1 MARRVGIDLGTTFSA
16 VAYIDEATGKPK
28 VLKNHMGEKLTPSV
42 LCFQD
47 DGTVLFGQ
55 EAKDEQSF
63 GNPNAVAFF
72 KRLMGDRNYEV
83 EFAGKRYTAED
94 LSAILLEHLK
104 KDAEMQLHDSIDSAV
119 ITVPAYFGDAE
130 RKATKNAGKRAGL
143 DVIAIINEPTA
154 AAYAYGLSDDI
165 TKTILIYDLGGG
177 TFDVTVAKITDREI
191 HCVGTDGDHSLGG
204 KDWDD
209 TIVRY
214 LADQFEEETGTD
226 LRDDSDMM
234 AALLVTAEN
243 AKKQL
248 SVKDSVSLPLKY
260 HRERVDIQ
268 FTLETFNAI
277 SSHLI
282 QRTQDV
288 INRLFT
294 DIHISWCDIDG
305 VILVGGST
313 RMRMV
318 KVYVT
323 EMCGQEPLSGV
334 DVDEAV
340 ALGAAIRAH
349 IDTSGKYLVRCG
361 DTSAETRYLPSV
373 QGAKAVTDVIAHS
386 LGVISVSEDGERY
399 INTILIK
406 RNSVIPASFT
416 KPFKIRTRAREREIE
431 VYVLQGEEELPLDN
445 TILNKYVIH
454 DIEKVQSGESVVN
467 ITYGYSE
474 DGVVE
479 VSAVQTETGKSLP
492 VRMDKVPDDMSWVLG
507 SPKDQITSTTIQP
520 DIAVMLTI
528 DTSGS
533 MTGEPIQRATQEMLK
548 LVDQLS
554 EFDAKI
560 GVLAFAE
567 ETRCLI
573 EPTNDYA
580 AVKSEIQNLSR
591 VDVGCGTSA
600 DPFPDCTKILT
611 SKGGREP
618 SDRKSLFHFTKNKE
632 ETPIVPP
639 PIEPAICY
647 IVVLTDGCWG
657 WQDAAIR
664 NAKIAHQKEINVIAL
679 GFGDADHQF
688 LRKIAST
695 DDFAEFTSLSELS
708 TSFSKIAQVIG
719 GNAIGLSR

>member
-16 VAYIDEATGKPK
+16 VAYIDEVTGKPK
-28 VLKNHMGEKLTPSV
+28 VLKNHIGEKLTPSV

-55 EAKDEQSF
+55 EAKEEQSF

-94 LSAILLEHLK
+94 LSAILLKNLK
-104 KDAEMQLHDSIDSAV
+104 KDAEMQLHDAIDSAV

-154 AAYAYGLSDDI
+154 AAYAYGLADDI

-177 TFDVTVAKITDREI
+177 TFDVTVAKITNREI

-214 LADQFEEETGTD
+214 LVDQFEDETGID
-226 LRDDSDMM
+226 LRDDLDMM
-234 AALLVTAEN
+234 SSLLVTAEN

-248 SVKDSVSLPLKY
+248 SSRDSISIPIKY
-260 HRERVDIQ
+260 HGDRADIQ
-268 FTLETFNAI
+268 FTLETFNAV

-288 INRLFT
+288 INRLFA
-294 DIHISWCDIDG
+294 DICISWNDIDG

-318 KVYVT
+318 KDYVT
-323 EMCGQEPLSGV
+323 EMCGKEPLSGV

-349 IDTSGKYLVRCG
+349 VDNSGKYLVRCG
-361 DTSAETRYLPSV
+361 DSSAETRYLPSI

-386 LGVISVSEDGERY
+386 LGVISVSEEGERY

-416 KPFKIRTRAREREIE
+416 KPFKIRTRARENEIE

-454 DIEKVQSGESVVN
+454 DIENVPSRESIVD

-479 VSAVQTETGKSLP
+479 VSAIQTETGKSLP
-492 VRMDKVPDDMSWVLG
+492 VRMDSIPDDMSWVLG
-507 SPKDQITSTTIQP
+507 NPKDLITSTTIQP
-520 DIAVMLTI
+520 DIAVMLTV

-533 MTGEPIQRATQEMLK
+533 MCGEPIARATQEMLK

-554 EFDAKI
+554 EFDTKI
-560 GVLAFAE
+560 GVVAFADR
-567 ETRCLI
+567 TSCLI
-573 EPTNDYA
+573 EPSNNYA
-580 AVKSEIQNLSR
+580 AVKSEIRNLSN
-591 VDVGCGTSA
+591 VNVGYGTSA
-600 DPFPDCTKILT
+600 DPFPHCTMILKKKRANT
-611 SKGGREP
+611 NPLFKFSKDDTVTAP
-618 SDRKSLFHFTKNKE
+618 TDST
-632 ETPIVPP
+632 
-639 PIEPAICY
+639 ICY

-657 WQDAAIR
+657 GQASAIK
-664 NAKIAHQKEINVIAL
+664 NAKIAHHQEINVIAL
-679 GFGDADHQF
+679 GFGDADYQF
-688 LRKIAST
+688 LRKIASV

-719 GNAIGLSR
+719 GNSTGLSN